1 MILNL
6 TDFEYNG
13 GEVSIVE
20 KIDIKEAAD
29 RIKNAQK
36 ITFLTGAG
44 VSTPSGI
51 PDYRSL
57 KGIYQGHEQPEYL
70 LSHEA
75 MVHEPEKFYQFVRH
89 LYHPD
94 AQPNVIHQVM
104 ARLEKEKKVWVV
116 TQNIDGLHEKAGSKN
131 RVNFHGSL
139 YACSCRKCGR
149 SVSWKAYMKTD
160 RHEDC
165 GGQIRPNIVLY
176 GEGFQEEVLDGAVS
190 AVEQADMIVIVGTSF
205 QVHPFCDLLTYRHSQ
220 AKIIVVNQTPISL
233 FQPYAFVEA
242 DGVSVFQQ
250 I

>member
-1 MILNL
+1 M
-6 TDFEYNG
+6 
-13 GEVSIVE
+13 SIVE
-20 KIDIKEAAD
+20 KIGMNEAAE
-29 RIKNAQK
+29 RIKKAQK

-75 MVHEPEKFYQFVRH
+75 MVHEPEKFYQFVQQ

-94 AQPNVIHQVM
+94 AQPNVIHKVI
-104 ARLEKEKKVWVV
+104 AGLEKEKAVWLV

-131 RVNFHGSL
+131 RINFHGSL
-139 YACSCRKCGR
+139 YSCSCRKCGCPVPWT
-149 SVSWKAYMKTD
+149 SYVVSD

-176 GEGFQEEVLDGAVS
+176 GEGFQEKVLEDAVS
-190 AVEQADMIVIVGTSF
+190 AVEQAETIVIVGTSF
-205 QVHPFCDLLTYRHSQ
+205 QVHPFCDLLAYKQPQ
-220 AKIIVVNQTPISL
+220 AEIIVVNQTPISL
-233 FQPYAFVEA
+233 FEPYAFVEA
-242 DGVSVFQQ
+242 DGVNVFQQ
-250 I
+250 IEEIKE